1 MVDKSGPARDTLRER
16 EAWLRCI
23 LETVADAIIVIDGK
37 AAIQSFS
44 AAAERQFGYT
54 QDEVLGRNVSIL
66 MPEPY
71 REKHDAYMHRYHDTG
86 ERRIIGIGRE
96 VLGRRKDGS
105 IFPMYLSVGEGQ
117 LDGERLYVGIIHDL
131 TGQQATE
138 RRLRELQEELL
149 QVSRM
154 SGMGQMAS
162 SLAHELNQPLTAITS
177 LLQAARRMLG
187 NADPSAA
194 VRARETVEKASQQ
207 VLRAGEII
215 RRLREFTA
223 RGEIEKSV
231 VAVDQMIDEAVA
243 LARASN
249 RFGPAQVIVDVSGV
263 GVVLADK
270 IQIQQV
276 LLNLIRNALEAMEGL
291 ARQVLTIR
299 AVLKGEFVEI
309 AVEDIGH
316 GIAPEMKARLF
327 EPFITTKDF
336 GMGVGLAICRT
347 IVESHGGRLIAD
359 DNPGGGAIFR
369 LTLPRV
375 TEEEGVEDG

>member
-1 MVDKSGPARDTLRER
+1 MADNPGSAQDPLRAR

-23 LETVADAIIVIDGK
+23 LETVADAIIVIDG
-37 AAIQSFS
+37 AGAIQSFS

-54 QDEVLGRNVSIL
+54 QDEVLGRTVSIL
-66 MPEPY
+66 MPSPY
-71 REKHDAYMHRYHDTG
+71 RERHDGYMHHYHSTG
-86 ERRIIGIGRE
+86 ERKIIGIGRE
-96 VLGRRKDGS
+96 VLGQRKDGS
-105 IFPMYLSVGEGQ
+105 VFPMYLSVGEGN
-117 LDGERLYVGIIHDL
+117 LDGARLYVGIIHDL
-131 TGQQATE
+131 TRQQATE
-138 RRLRELQEELL
+138 RRLRELQDELL

-187 NADPSAA
+187 GGDPTA
-194 VRARETVEKASQQ
+194 VARARDTMEKASKQ

-215 RRLREFTA
+215 RRLREFTT
-223 RGEIEKSV
+223 RGEVEKSV
-231 VAVDQMIDEAVA
+231 VTVGQMVDEAVA

-249 RFGPAQVIVDVSGV
+249 RFGPARVVMDIGDVGA
-263 GVVLADK
+263 VLADK

-276 LLNLIRNALEAMEGL
+276 LLNLIRNALESMEGQ
-291 ARQVLTIR
+291 ADQTLTIR
-299 AVLKGEFVEI
+299 AALKDDFVEI
-309 AVEDIGH
+309 AVADIGH

-327 EPFITTKDF
+327 EPFITTKDM

-347 IVESHGGRLIAD
+347 IVESHGGRLVAD
-359 DNPGGGAIFR
+359 DNPGGGAVFR

-375 TEEEGVEDG
+375 DEEGGV

>member
-1 MVDKSGPARDTLRER
+1 MVDRADSAQDSLRAR

-23 LETVADAIIVIDGK
+23 LETVADAIIVTDGDG
-37 AAIQSFS
+37 AIQSFS
-44 AAAERQFGYT
+44 SAAERQFGYG
-54 QDEVLGRNVSIL
+54 QDEVLGRNVSLL

-71 REKHDAYMHRYHDTG
+71 RERHDGYMQRYHTTG

-96 VLGRRKDGS
+96 VLGQRKNGS
-105 IFPMYLSVGEGQ
+105 IFPMYLSVGEGN
-117 LDGERLYVGIIHDL
+117 LDGARLYVGIIHDL
-131 TGQQATE
+131 TRQQATE

-177 LLQAARRMLG
+177 LLQAARRMLAS
-187 NADPSAA
+187 ADPTAPG
-194 VRARETVEKASQQ
+194 RARDTVEKASQQ

-249 RFGPAQVIVDVSGV
+249 RFGAARVSTDIAGA
-263 GVVLADK
+263 GAVLADK
-270 IQIQQV
+270 IQVQQV
-276 LLNLIRNALEAMEGL
+276 LLNLIRNALESMEGL

-299 AVLKGEFVEI
+299 AAVKDDFVEI
-309 AVEDIGH
+309 AVEDVGH

-327 EPFITTKDF
+327 EPFITTKDR

-347 IVESHGGRLIAD
+347 IVESHGGRLVAD

-375 TEEEGVEDG
+375 TEEGASEHA

>member
-1 MVDKSGPARDTLRER
+1 MADKLGPAQDPLRAR

-23 LETVADAIIVIDGK
+23 LETVADAIIVIDG
-37 AAIQSFS
+37 AGAIQSFS
-44 AAAERQFGYT
+44 AAAERQFGYS
-54 QDEVLGRNVSIL
+54 QDEVLGRNVSVL

-71 REKHDAYMHRYHDTG
+71 REQHDGYMRRYHATG
-86 ERRIIGIGRE
+86 ERKIIGIGRE
-96 VLGRRKDGS
+96 VLGQRKDGS
-105 IFPMYLSVGEGQ
+105 VFPMYLSVGEGQ
-117 LDGERLYVGIIHDL
+117 LDGARLYVGIIHDL
-131 TGQQATE
+131 TSQQATE
-138 RRLRELQEELL
+138 RRLRDLQEELL

-154 SGMGQMAS
+154 TGMGQMAS

-177 LLQAARRMLG
+177 LLQASRRMLDSG
-187 NADPSAA
+187 DPAA
-194 VRARETVEKASQQ
+194 AGRAREAVEKASQQ

-223 RGEIEKSV
+223 RGETEKSV

-249 RFGPAQVIVDVSGV
+249 RFGAAQVSMDIGV
-263 GVVLADK
+263 VGAVLADK

-276 LLNLIRNALEAMEGL
+276 LLNLIRNALESMEGL
-291 ARQVLTIR
+291 ARQMLTIR
-299 AVLKGEFVEI
+299 AVLKDDFVEI

-316 GIAPEMKARLF
+316 GIPAEMKARLF
-327 EPFITTKDF
+327 EPFITTKDM

-347 IVESHGGRLIAD
+347 IVESHGGRLVAD
-359 DNPGGGAIFR
+359 DNPAGGAIFR

-375 TEEEGVEDG
+375 ADEGTDDYG

>member
-375 TEEEGVEDG
+375 TEEEGAEDG